1 MKLIISD
8 TTALIILSKTNN
20 LQLLTNFVD
29 VVYVPNA
36 VMEEIEF
43 KDDRVKNVIQ
53 KSKFIQVKS
62 LSKEIPDDILNSNL
76 DRGEIEAISLALE
89 TDLSLIIDERSGR
102 KFAKEKGVKIIGL
115 LGILQVNLSREY
127 ISYTDL
133 LYILDEFK
141 SVDFRLSK
149 KLEKD
154 FLESLSSY
162 IGNN

>member
-20 LQLLTNFVD
+20 LQLLTNFID

-36 VMEEIEF
+36 VMKEIEF
-43 KDDRVKNVIQ
+43 KDDSVKSVIQ

-62 LSKEIPDDILNSNL
+62 LSREIPDDILNPNL

-89 TDLSLIIDERSGR
+89 TDLSLIIDEKSGR
-102 KFAKEKGVKIIGL
+102 KFAKEKGVRIIGL
-115 LGILQVNLSREY
+115 LGILQANLSREY

-141 SVDFRLSK
+141 SVNFRLSK

-154 FLESLSSY
+154 FLESISDDM
-162 IGNN
+162 

>member
-8 TTALIILSKTNN
+8 TTALIVLSKTNN
-20 LQLLTNFVD
+20 LQLLTNFID

-36 VMEEIEF
+36 VMKEIEF
-43 KDDRVKNVIQ
+43 KDDRVKSVIQ

-62 LSKEIPDDILNSNL
+62 LSRKIPDDILNSNL

-89 TDLSLIIDERSGR
+89 TDLSLIIDEKSGR
-102 KFAKEKGVKIIGL
+102 KFAKEKGVRIIGL
-115 LGILQVNLSREY
+115 LGILQANLSREY

-162 IGNN
+162 VK

>member
-20 LQLLTNFVD
+20 LQLLTNFID

-36 VMEEIEF
+36 VMKEIEF
-43 KDDRVKNVIQ
+43 KDDSVKSVIQ

-62 LSKEIPDDILNSNL
+62 LSREIPDDILNPNL

-89 TDLSLIIDERSGR
+89 TDLSLIIDEKSGR
-102 KFAKEKGVKIIGL
+102 KFAKEKGVRIIGL
-115 LGILQVNLSREY
+115 LGILQANLSREY

-141 SVDFRLSK
+141 SVNFRLSK

-154 FLESLSSY
+154 FLESIS
-162 IGNN
+162 GDM